1 MKSTEFETNGK
12 VTTFT
17 LPSGEKLN
25 SYSIKNA
32 LVIKSIF
39 QLVRLLTPY
48 EKSFVSSKIT
58 TV

>member
-1 MKSTEFETNGK
+1 MKSIEFETNGK

-25 SYSIKNA
+25 SSSIKNA

-48 EKSFVSSKIT
+48 EKSFVTKYTT

>member
-1 MKSTEFETNGK
+1 MENIEFETDGK

-25 SYSIKNA
+25 SRSIKNA

-48 EKSFVSSKIT
+48 EKSFVSNNIT